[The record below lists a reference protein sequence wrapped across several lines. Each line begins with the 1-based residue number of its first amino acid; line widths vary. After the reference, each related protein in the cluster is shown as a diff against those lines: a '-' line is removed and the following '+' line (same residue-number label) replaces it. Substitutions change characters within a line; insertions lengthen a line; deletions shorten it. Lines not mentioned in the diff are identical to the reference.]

1 MRQVHAVA
9 GALVAW
15 GTAAAVGFVL
25 NRAVTDPDGALLGLD
40 NHVWMT
46 IAWWTVFA
54 VLPLVAILDASVIP
68 QEDWWAAHSTKVGW
82 IGIVAFVPAI
92 GPLLYFTV
100 IRPRVAGRY
109 AKDHPQA
116 SRRTP

>member
-1 MRQVHAVA
+1 AVRMARSPHALPPVARRHRGRAPRRPHAPRARRAAPALGGGAGMRQVHAVA

-25 NRAVTDPDGALLGLD
+25 NRAVTDRDGALLGLD

-68 QEDWWAAHSTKVGW
+68 QEDWWAAHS
-82 IGIVAFVPAI
+82 
-92 GPLLYFTV
+92 
-100 IRPRVAGRY
+100 
-109 AKDHPQA
+109 
-116 SRRTP
+116 